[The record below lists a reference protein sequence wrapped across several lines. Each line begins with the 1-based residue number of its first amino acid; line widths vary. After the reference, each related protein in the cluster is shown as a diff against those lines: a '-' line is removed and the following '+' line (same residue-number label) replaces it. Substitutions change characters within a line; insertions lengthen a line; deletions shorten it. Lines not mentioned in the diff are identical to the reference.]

1 MRHRRRLKPWQRSSG
16 VAQSPARAHAAL
28 PLHSPTT
35 PLLLRGGVF
44 LPYLLSLSLPDLLG
58 IGTSFCIFYGSFLGG
73 LV

>member
-1 MRHRRRLKPWQRSSG
+1 MRHRRRLKPWQSSSG
-16 VAQSPARAHAAL
+16 VAQSPARARAAL
-28 PLHSPTT
+28 PLHSPTA
-35 PLLLRGGVF
+35 PLMRDGGF